1 MNYELVLGMKVK
13 SCINPQRWGATID
26 LDFPRIYVWDC
37 KDIKGLNVTKG
48 RMKGCKNEC
57 IPNSLSLDQESLH
70 PHRSCLQQHLQQA
83 EGSDQLAEPVQN
95 IIK

>member
-37 KDIKGLNVTKG
+37 NDIKGLNVTLYISFKPD
-48 RMKGCKNEC
+48 
-57 IPNSLSLDQESLH
+57 IIAS
-70 PHRSCLQQHLQQA
+70 
-83 EGSDQLAEPVQN
+83 SDVNLTK
-95 IIK
+95 ITS

>member
-37 KDIKGLNVTKG
+37 NDIKGLNVTI
-48 RMKGCKNEC
+48 MFLELEEEL
-57 IPNSLSLDQESLH
+57 IIQEI
-70 PHRSCLQQHLQQA
+70 Q
-83 EGSDQLAEPVQN
+83 
-95 IIK
+95 I